1 MAITRASDNFFKDCC
16 YSTNIIIDDNPTSVY
31 LIEVNNRN
39 IRKRY
44 KICSKLTI
52 KTPER
57 RQWRRSGVFIVNF
70 EHISHIVLVLLLL
83 TLNMYLPAGKSECF
97 YYTVTVSSCVVMKDL
112 SLDQFSYENI
122 KFLQLIFKI

>member
-83 TLNMYLPAGKSECF
+83 TLNMYLPAGKSEYF
-97 YYTVTVSSCVVMKDL
+97 YYTVTVSSCVVMRDL